1 MNSYRVDWVQ
11 VQNLGEKIVIAL
23 LILIVTWLIARAVKW
38 AFAKLVDGIPA
49 LRHHTSSGD
58 TVGHSLGRVLALL
71 VWLLGLVAV
80 LQVFELDTVLSP
92 LRTLLDQVGAYI
104 PRIIG
109 AGLIFYVGLI
119 IARIVK
125 QLIETSL
132 QTVDFDRWMSKA
144 GVGQVTGSDDHAAAS
159 REVAVDPNATNTTRP
174 ASATTA
180 ASAGS
185 ASRGAQL
192 SSILGTIVY
201 VLIIIPFAIAALDV
215 LNIPAIT
222 VPAREMLQLILEA
235 VPLIIA
241 AAIWLALAYFI
252 AKWVAGLIEQVLPS
266 LGFDRA
272 LQSSGLAGAVRP
284 SRVISTIVVTAIML
298 FAAVGAARLLNF
310 PELSFILAQVLE
322 LGGRVLFGA
331 IVIVAGVWLGNLI
344 ASLMS
349 SSSGE
354 RGPVPTMVKYL
365 IVAVATFMGLT
376 FMEVGE
382 EIVVIA
388 FAGVVFAAAVGSA
401 LAFGLGG
408 RSTAHKLLDKWT
420 QGGTT
425 VPTPAPKPPR
435 TPTPPMAPD
444 IPVTPAPPTRPVPPS
459 DPSI

>member
-1 MNSYRVDWVQ
+1 MNNYRVDWIE
-11 VQNLGEKIVIAL
+11 VQNWGEKIVIAL
-23 LILIVTWLIARAVKW
+23 LILVLTWLIARAVKW
-38 AFAKLVDGIPA
+38 AFAKLVDSIPA

-80 LQVFELDTVLSP
+80 LQVFDLNTVLSP

-109 AGLIFYVGLI
+109 AGLIFYIGLI

-125 QLIETSL
+125 QLIETAL
-132 QTVDFDRWMSKA
+132 ETVDFDHWMSRA
-144 GVGQVTGSDDHAAAS
+144 GVGQVTGSDDEVPA
-159 REVAVDPNATNTTRP
+159 EVARDPDATNLARP
-174 ASATTA
+174 ATA
-180 ASAGS
+180 E
-185 ASRGAQL
+185 RAQGTRL
-192 SSILGTIVY
+192 SSVLGSIAY
-201 VLIIIPFAIAALDV
+201 AIIIIIFAIAALDV
-215 LNIPAIT
+215 LDIRVIT
-222 VPAREMLQLILEA
+222 VPAREMLQLILQA
-235 VPLIIA
+235 IPLIIA
-241 AAIWLALAYFI
+241 AAIWLALAYYI
-252 AKWVAGLIEQVLPS
+252 AKWVAGLIESILPS

-310 PELSFILAQVLE
+310 PELSFILSQVLE

-331 IVIVAGVWLGNLI
+331 IVIVAGVWLANLI
-344 ASLMS
+344 SGLMA

-365 IVAVATFMGLT
+365 IIAVATFMGLT

-382 EIVVIA
+382 QIVVIA

-408 RSTAHKLLDKWT
+408 RATAHKLLDNWT
-420 QGGTT
+420 EGGTR
-425 VPTPAPKPPR
+425 VPTPAPKPAP
-435 TPTPPMAPD
+435 TPT
-444 IPVTPAPPTRPVPPS
+444 IPVTPRQPPAPVPPIAPTPP
-459 DPSI
+459 DDTTL

>member
-1 MNSYRVDWVQ
+1 MNEYRVDWIE
-11 VQNLGEKIVIAL
+11 VQNWGEKIVIAV
-23 LILIVTWLIARAVKW
+23 LILVLTWLIARAVKW
-38 AFAKLVDGIPA
+38 AFAKLVDSIPA

-58 TVGHSLGRVLALL
+58 TVGHSLGRVVALL

-80 LQVFELDTVLSP
+80 LQVFQLNTVLSP

-109 AGLIFYVGLI
+109 AGLIFYIGLI

-125 QLIETSL
+125 QLIETAL
-132 QTVDFDRWMSKA
+132 ETVDFDRWMTRA
-144 GVGQVTGSDDHAAAS
+144 GVGQVTGSDDVPAEVARDPEATNLARPATARAAS
-159 REVAVDPNATNTTRP
+159 TSTQ
-174 ASATTA
+174 
-180 ASAGS
+180 
-185 ASRGAQL
+185 SRGARL
-192 SSILGTIVY
+192 SSVLGSIAYAIV
-201 VLIIIPFAIAALDV
+201 IIIFAIAALDV
-215 LNIPAIT
+215 LDIRVIT
-222 VPAREMLQLILEA
+222 VPAREMLQLILQA
-235 VPLIIA
+235 IPLIIA
-241 AAIWLALAYFI
+241 AAIWLALAYYI
-252 AKWVAGLIEQVLPS
+252 AKWVAGLIESILPS

-331 IVIVAGVWLGNLI
+331 IVIVAGVWLANLI
-344 ASLMS
+344 SGLMA

-365 IVAVATFMGLT
+365 IIAVATFMGLT

-408 RSTAHKLLDKWT
+408 RATAHKLLDKWT
-420 QGGTT
+420 EGGTT
-425 VPTPAPKPPR
+425 VPTPAPRPAPTPTMPVAPAAPTRPAAPVPPIA
-435 TPTPPMAPD
+435 PTPPD
-444 IPVTPAPPTRPVPPS
+444 DTTL
-459 DPSI
+459 

>member
-1 MNSYRVDWVQ
+1 MDRYRVDWDQ
-11 VQNLGEKIVIAL
+11 VFAIGEKIVLAL
-23 LILIVTWLIARAVKW
+23 LILALTWIVAKAVK
-38 AFAKLVDGIPA
+38 ALFAKLVDSVPA
-49 LRHHTSSGD
+49 LRHHTSGGQ
-58 TVGHSLGRVLALL
+58 TVGNSLGQVLALL
-71 VWLLGLVAV
+71 VWLFGLVWV
-80 LQVFELDTVLSP
+80 LSIFELDSVLQP
-92 LRTLLDQVGAYI
+92 LNTLLDQVAAYV

-144 GVGQVTGSDDHAAAS
+144 GVGQVVGSDDDVVTT
-159 REVAVDPNATNTTRP
+159 REVSVDPDATNTVRP
-174 ASATTA
+174 ARAT
-180 ASAGS
+180 ASVASGS
-185 ASRGAQL
+185 SRGARL
-192 SSILGTIVY
+192 SSILGTIAY
-201 VLIIIPFAIAALDV
+201 VLIIIPVAIAALDV
-215 LNIPAIT
+215 LNIEAIT
-222 VPAREMLQLILEA
+222 VPAREMLQLILQA

-252 AKWVAGLIEQVLPS
+252 AKWVAVLIEQVLPS

-310 PELSFILAQVLE
+310 PELSFILGQVLE

-344 ASLMS
+344 AGLMS

-354 RGPVPTMVKYL
+354 RGPIPTMVKYL

-376 FMEVGE
+376 FMQVGE
-382 EIVVIA
+382 QIVIIA

-420 QGGTT
+420 DGGTT
-425 VPTPAPKPPR
+425 VPTPSPKPA
-435 TPTPPMAPD
+435 PTSPVTPD
-444 IPVTPAPPTRPVPPS
+444 IRVTPAPPT
-459 DPSI
+459 DPLV